1 MTRRHARIDQLTAAV
16 LAVVFVFAGA
26 ASIAARSAKTNACQM
41 EGQHCGQ
48 LALAECCCDGHP
60 TDAATLPTTVSD
72 RVRVGDACIGLQAV
86 PATLAIV
93 PDPDTAAATVLRPDV
108 PAHGL
113 RFIELPILFS
123 TFLL

>member
-1 MTRRHARIDQLTAAV
+1 MARRSSRLERTTALLLAAV
-16 LAVVFVFAGA
+16 FVLAST
-26 ASIAARSAKTNACQM
+26 ASMAARQTSPDDCQM
-41 EGQHCGQ
+41 QARCGQ
-48 LALAECCCDGHP
+48 LAFAECCCDGHP

-93 PDPDTAAATVLRPDV
+93 PDPDTAAATALRPDV
-108 PAHGL
+108 PPHGL
-113 RFIELPILFS
+113 RFIRLPILFS